1 MTINFVY
8 IFCIKFV
15 YKVIFCVRIMM
26 HKTVQNLINIENKIK
41 SNLSNINKINLPNII
56 AVSKTFKID
65 KILPLIDYGHL
76 NFGENKVQE
85 AVDKW
90 TILKKERPNIQ
101 LHMIGRLQ
109 TNKVKFAVK
118 LFDFIHSVDS
128 AKLAK
133 KIATEQNKINRKIKI
148 FIQVNIGDENQKS
161 GVNKNE
167 LNDLVS
173 YSKDLD
179 LNVMGLMC
187 IPPADVDPTDLF
199 KEMSELNNS
208 YNFQDLSMGMSSD
221 YIDASRNNA
230 TYLRIGSSIFGA
242 RS

>member
-1 MTINFVY
+1 
-8 IFCIKFV
+8 
-15 YKVIFCVRIMM
+15 M

-133 KIATEQNKINRKIKI
+133 KIASEQIKINKRVKI
-148 FIQVNIGDENQKS
+148 FVQVNIGDENQKS
-161 GVNKNE
+161 GINKNE

-173 YSKDLD
+173 YSKELD
-179 LNVMGLMC
+179 LNIIGLMC
-187 IPPADVDPTDLF
+187 IPPVDVNPTNLF

>member
-1 MTINFVY
+1 
-8 IFCIKFV
+8 
-15 YKVIFCVRIMM
+15 MM

-133 KIATEQNKINRKIKI
+133 KIASEQIKINKRVKI

-161 GVNKNE
+161 GINKNE

-173 YSKDLD
+173 YSKELD
-179 LNVMGLMC
+179 LNIIGLMC
-187 IPPADVDPTDLF
+187 IPPVDVNPTNLF